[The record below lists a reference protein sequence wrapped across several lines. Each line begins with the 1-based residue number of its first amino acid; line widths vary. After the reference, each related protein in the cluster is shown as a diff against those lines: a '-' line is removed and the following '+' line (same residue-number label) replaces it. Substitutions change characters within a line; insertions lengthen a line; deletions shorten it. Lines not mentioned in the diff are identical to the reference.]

1 MTYQTILSC
10 YVLFLQFI
18 RKVFLIVSFL
28 IFFFFFYQIMV
39 INVFLEETRVILFPM
54 SKDAMFNPVTLL
66 SEARTWIPMPLFWS
80 FYA

>member
-1 MTYQTILSC
+1 
-10 YVLFLQFI
+10 
-18 RKVFLIVSFL
+18 
-28 IFFFFFYQIMV
+28 MV